1 MQASTLNEL
10 KKELA
15 HLSQKELVEI
25 ITRLARYKKE
35 NKELITYL
43 LSDVHDE
50 RGYINS
56 VKGYIDEEISAI
68 PADYNLYYAKK
79 TLRKILRTV
88 NKYCRYS
95 GIKTTEVELLLHYLY
110 RLRHSGIQIQK
121 SQILT
126 NVYESQLK
134 KVAKILPTLHED
146 LQHDYGH
153 RLLELELPHG
163 TQGLLGALIKKLR

>member
-1 MQASTLNEL
+1 MQASTINEL
-10 KKELA
+10 KKELT

-43 LSDVHDE
+43 LSDAQDE
-50 RGYINS
+50 RGYIAS
-56 VKGYIDEEISAI
+56 VKAYIDEEMDAI

-79 TLRKILRTV
+79 TLRKVLRSV

-95 GIKTTEVELLLHYLY
+95 GIKTTEVELLLYYLY
-110 RLRHSGIQIQK
+110 KLRHSGLPLQK

-134 KVAKILPTLHED
+134 KVAKVLPTLHED
-146 LQHDYGH
+146 LQHDYG
-153 RLLELELPHG
+153 RQLVDLELPHG
-163 TQGLLGALIKKLR
+163 TQGLLATLMKKLR

>member
-1 MQASTLNEL
+1 MQASTINEL

-15 HLSQKELVEI
+15 HLSQKELIEI

-35 NKELITYL
+35 NKELLTYL

-56 VKGYIDEEISAI
+56 VKAYIAEEIDAI
-68 PADYNLYYAKK
+68 PKDYNLYYAKK

-95 GIKTTEVELLLHYLY
+95 GIKTTEVELLLYYLS
-110 RLRHSGIQIQK
+110 RLRHSGIPIQK
-121 SQILT
+121 SQVLT

-134 KVAKILPTLHED
+134 KVAKVLPTLHED
-146 LQHDYGH
+146 LQHDYG
-153 RLLELELPHG
+153 RQLLELELPHG
-163 TQGLLGALIKKLR
+163 TQGLLSALMKKLR

>member
-10 KKELA
+10 KKELT
-15 HLSQKELVEI
+15 HLSQKELVDI

-50 RGYINS
+50 RGYISS
-56 VKGYIDEEISAI
+56 VKAYIDGEIDAI
-68 PADYNLYYAKK
+68 PSDYNLYYAKK

-95 GIKTTEVELLLHYLY
+95 SIKTTEVELLLHYLHKRSY
-110 RLRHSGIQIQK
+110 QKARLYLEGRDAENQAGQC
-121 SQILT
+121 
-126 NVYESQLK
+126 
-134 KVAKILPTLHED
+134 
-146 LQHDYGH
+146 GH
-153 RLLELELPHG
+153 
-163 TQGLLGALIKKLR
+163 I